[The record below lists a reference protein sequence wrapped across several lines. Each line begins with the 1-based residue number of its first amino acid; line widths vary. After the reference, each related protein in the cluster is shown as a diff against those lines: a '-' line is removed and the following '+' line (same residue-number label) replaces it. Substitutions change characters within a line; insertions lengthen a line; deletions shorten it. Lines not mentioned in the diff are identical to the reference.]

1 MTPESEEKRQTNR
14 AANEEKRVLFFHED
28 DYAMLELIPTNRKET
43 IEAEMEQIRAFGDE
57 HRTEGGYTDLY
68 VRQSDPRELAELRI
82 SLAEI
87 EEAVSSFAHPYD
99 QVITGYGSS
108 YRVECEGIRAFGPNE
123 ETVLLCEHED
133 GLIRKAWMLLN
144 IGERAQYE
152 LASKLLLTLARIA
165 PLMLA
170 DLTWG
175 LNVDLRDEEAIR
187 RYLDEYL
194 EEDEA

>member
-1 MTPESEEKRQTNR
+1 MTPESEKKRHTDR

-28 DYAMLELIPTNRKET
+28 DYAMLELIPTKRKEA

-68 VRQSDPRELAELRI
+68 VRQSDPRELDGLRI
-82 SLAEI
+82 QLAEI
-87 EEAVSSFAHPYD
+87 EEAVSSFAYPYD

-123 ETVLLCEHED
+123 ETVLLCEYED
-133 GLIRKAWMLLN
+133 GLIRKAWMLLD
-144 IGERAQYE
+144 IGDRAQYDW
-152 LASKLLLTLARIA
+152 ASKLLLTLARIA

-175 LNVDLRDEEAIR
+175 INVDLRDEEAVK

>member
-1 MTPESEEKRQTNR
+1 MMTPESEEKRHTDG
-14 AANEEKRVLFFHED
+14 AANEEERVLFFHED
-28 DYAMLELIPTNRKET
+28 DYALLELIPANRKEA

-68 VRQSDPRELAELRI
+68 VRQSDPQELAGLRI
-82 SLAEI
+82 PLAAI
-87 EEAVSSFAHPYD
+87 EEAVASFARPYER
-99 QVITGYGSS
+99 VVTGYGSS

-123 ETVLLCEHED
+123 ETVLLCEYE
-133 GLIRKAWMLLN
+133 GVLIRKAWMLLN
-144 IGERAQYE
+144 IGDRAQYDW
-152 LASKLLLTLARIA
+152 AAKLLLTLARIA

-175 LNVDLRDEEAIR
+175 INVDLRDEEAVR

-194 EEDEA
+194 EEDE